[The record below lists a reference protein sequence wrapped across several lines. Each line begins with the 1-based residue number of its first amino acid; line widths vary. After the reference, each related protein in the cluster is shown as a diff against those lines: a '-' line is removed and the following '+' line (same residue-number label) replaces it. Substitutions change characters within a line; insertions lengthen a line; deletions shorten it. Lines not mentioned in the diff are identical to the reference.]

1 MRAACSCFLAAA
13 APFKHGVMMQRPLL
27 FLGTTLLLAGCVRP
41 GGLAPDAREGC
52 PAQLS
57 SYSAS
62 TDAFVR
68 PTRPRWWMLPIPQRP
83 RTAEVNLQTALAREN
98 GELDSLQIAF
108 DSLLYCRWIEARTV
122 RADLAAGR
130 VARAQADARM
140 AALRARLRAD
150 LDRALAVV
158 AELDRQA
165 AARTAAL
172 ESEAPGI
179 TAALPRPSS
188 RGNQARPV
196 IAAATVVLRLR
207 PDVGAPEVGRVGAG
221 EGVSVRPAAS
231 GFAAVESGGRVRG
244 YAPSG
249 AFQIAERAAQAA
261 ERNPSPIRTLA
272 ATNIARRDNFAESVA
287 LAESSAVSGFELA
300 T

>member
-1 MRAACSCFLAAA
+1 MHR
-13 APFKHGVMMQRPLL
+13 PFL
-27 FLGTTLLLAGCVRP
+27 FLGTALLMAGCVSP

-57 SYSAS
+57 SYSGA

-83 RTAEVNLQTALAREN
+83 RTTEVNLQTALAREN

-130 VARAQADARM
+130 VPRAQSEARM

-150 LDRALAVV
+150 LDRARAVV

-165 AARTAAL
+165 AARNAAL
-172 ESEAPGI
+172 EQEAPGV
-179 TAALPRPSS
+179 TAALPRLNS

-196 IAAATVVLRLR
+196 VASATVVLRLR

-221 EGVSVRPAAS
+221 EGVSVRPAVS

-244 YAPSG
+244 YAPAG

-261 ERNPSPIRTLA
+261 DGNASPMRTLA
-272 ATNIARRDNFAESVA
+272 ATNLTRRDNFAESVA

>member
-1 MRAACSCFLAAA
+1 MHRS
-13 APFKHGVMMQRPLL
+13 LL
-27 FLGTTLLLAGCVRP
+27 FLGTLLLLAGCARP

-57 SYSAS
+57 SYSGA

-83 RTAEVNLQTALAREN
+83 RTQEVNLQTALAREN
-98 GELDSLQIAF
+98 SELDSLQIAF

-130 VARAQADARM
+130 VPRAQSEARM

-150 LDRALAVV
+150 LDRAKAVI

-172 ESEAPGI
+172 EQEAPGV
-179 TAALPRPSS
+179 TVALPRP
-188 RGNQARPV
+188 RGEGQARRV
-196 IAAATVVLRLR
+196 VASATVVLRLR

-221 EGVSVRPAAS
+221 EGVSVRPASS

-261 ERNPSPIRTLA
+261 ERNASPIRTLA

-287 LAESSAVSGFELA
+287 LAETSAVSGFELA